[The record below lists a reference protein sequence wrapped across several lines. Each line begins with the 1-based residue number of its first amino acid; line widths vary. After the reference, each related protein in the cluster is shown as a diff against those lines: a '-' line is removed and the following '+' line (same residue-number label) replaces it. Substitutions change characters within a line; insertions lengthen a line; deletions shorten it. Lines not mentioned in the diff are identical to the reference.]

1 MPHAAMKALFSAL
14 FIVVFGI
21 VAAAQSTTGAAVK
34 ESSKAPENKKFPL
47 REILIAGNENFAT
60 EDIIEVLG
68 LEIGQ
73 MANRA
78 DFESAVGK
86 LDTTGVFEGYAFRFG
101 PKDDGYTVTFTVQ
114 EAPELYAVRFEGFDI
129 PEEEIRARLREKIP
143 LFGPKVPPTG
153 IMARRIGDLLQE
165 LWIEQGN
172 QTKIIGDLNLLSD
185 DEFEILYRPEGTV
198 QNIAFTR
205 FENTKVVPPLTLQQ
219 KFNSV
224 AMGVTYTERRLQEL
238 LKYNIKPLYEQAGR
252 LEVKFCPCTVEPD
265 TASKGLIVTIQVD
278 EGPEYKFGE
287 VVPPQT
293 SFIKPEDLAKLIKFQ
308 PGDTANL
315 VLVTEALQRYED
327 QFKGNGFINIRSQ
340 YDPTTNP
347 DKKTVDIVMR
357 LDPGD
362 RYVFRKLEIK
372 GLDLVA
378 EAAIRKRWALK
389 AGDHFNQ
396 HYPAIFLNRV
406 RAEQMFDNLQTTDW
420 QMKTD
425 EVEKAV
431 DVQLIFK

>member
-21 VAAAQSTTGAAVK
+21 VAAAQSTTGAAAK
-34 ESSKAPENKKFPL
+34 ESSEAPENKKFPL

-78 DFESAVGK
+78 DFESSVGK

-129 PEEEIRARLREKIP
+129 PEEEIRALLREKIP

-265 TASKGLIVTIQVD
+265 TETKGLIVTIQVD

-362 RYVFRKLEIK
+362 RYVFRKLQIK

-425 EVEKAV
+425 EAEKAV

>member
-1 MPHAAMKALFSAL
+1 
-14 FIVVFGI
+14 
-21 VAAAQSTTGAAVK
+21 
-34 ESSKAPENKKFPL
+34 
-47 REILIAGNENFAT
+47 
-60 EDIIEVLG
+60 
-68 LEIGQ
+68 
-73 MANRA
+73 
-78 DFESAVGK
+78 
-86 LDTTGVFEGYAFRFG
+86 
-101 PKDDGYTVTFTVQ
+101 DGYTVTFTVQ

-129 PEEEIRARLREKIP
+129 SEEEIRARLREKIP
-143 LFGPKVPPTG
+143 LFGPKVPPSG

-172 QTKIIGDLNLLSD
+172 QTKIIGDINLLSD
-185 DEFEILYRPEGTV
+185 EEFEILYRPEGTV

-205 FENTKVVPPLTLQQ
+205 FENARVVPALTLQQ

-224 AMGVTYTERRLQEL
+224 AMGVTYSERRLLEL
-238 LKYNIKPLYEQAGR
+238 LKYNIKPLYEQVGR
-252 LEVKFCPCTVEPD
+252 LEVKFCPCSVEPD
-265 TASKGLIVTIQVD
+265 TASKGLIVTIQVE

-293 SFIKPEDLAKLIKFQ
+293 SFIKPEDMAKLIKFQ

-315 VLVTEALQRYED
+315 VLVSEALQLYEE

-340 YDPTTNP
+340 YDSTTNP
-347 DKKTVDIVMR
+347 EKKTVDIVMR
-357 LDPGD
+357 LDPGY
-362 RYVFRKLEIK
+362 RYVFRKLEIE

-378 EAAIRKRWALK
+378 EAAVRKRWALN

-420 QMKTD
+420 QMKAD

>member
-1 MPHAAMKALFSAL
+1 MKALSSAL

-21 VAAAQSTTGAAVK
+21 VAAAQPTTGADAR
-34 ESSKAPENKKFPL
+34 ESPEAPENNKFPL
-47 REILIAGNENFAT
+47 REILIDGNENFAT

-68 LEIGQ
+68 LDIGQ
-73 MANRA
+73 MVNRA
-78 DFESAVGK
+78 DFESAVGQ
-86 LDTTGVFEGYAFRFG
+86 LDKTGVFEGYAFRFG

-129 PEEEIRARLREKIP
+129 SEEEIRARLRENIP
-143 LFGPKVPPTG
+143 LFGPKVPPIG

-172 QTKIIGDLNLLSD
+172 QTKIIGDINLLSD
-185 DEFEILYRPEGTV
+185 EEFEILYRPEGTI

-205 FENTKVVPPLTLQQ
+205 FENAKVVPALTLQQ

-224 AMGVTYTERRLQEL
+224 AMGVTYSERRLLEL
-238 LKYNIKPLYEQAGR
+238 LKYNIKPLYEQVGR
-252 LEVKFCPCTVEPD
+252 LEVKFCPCSIEPD
-265 TASKGLIVTIQVD
+265 TASKGLIVTIQVE

-293 SFIKPEDLAKLIKFQ
+293 SFIKPEDMAKLIRFH
-308 PGDTANL
+308 PGETANL
-315 VLVTEALQRYED
+315 MLVSEALQRYEE

-340 YDPTTNP
+340 YDSTTNP
-347 DKKTVDIVMR
+347 EKKTVDVVMR
-357 LDPGD
+357 LDPGY
-362 RYVFRKLEIK
+362 RYVFRKLEIE

-378 EAAIRKRWALK
+378 EAAVRKRWALN

-406 RAEQMFDNLQTTDW
+406 RSEQMFDNLQTTDW

>member
-1 MPHAAMKALFSAL
+1 M
-14 FIVVFGI
+14 VVFGI
-21 VAAAQSTTGAAVK
+21 VAAAQPTTGAAAR
-34 ESSKAPENKKFPL
+34 ESPEAAENDKFPL
-47 REILIAGNENFAT
+47 REILIDGNENFAT

-68 LEIGQ
+68 LDIGQ
-73 MANRA
+73 MVNRA

-86 LDTTGVFEGYAFRFG
+86 LDKTGVFEGYAFRFG

-129 PEEEIRARLREKIP
+129 SEEEIRARLREKIP

-172 QTKIIGDLNLLSD
+172 QTKIIGDINLLSD
-185 DEFEILYRPEGTV
+185 EEFEILYRPEGTI

-205 FENTKVVPPLTLQQ
+205 FENARVVPALTLQQ

-224 AMGVTYTERRLQEL
+224 AMGVTYSERRLLEL
-238 LKYNIKPLYEQAGR
+238 LKYNIKPLYEQVGR
-252 LEVKFCPCTVEPD
+252 LEVKFCPCSVEPD
-265 TASKGLIVTIQVD
+265 TASKGLIVTIQVE

-293 SFIKPEDLAKLIKFQ
+293 SFIKPEDMAKLIKFQ

-315 VLVTEALQRYED
+315 MLVSEALQRYEE

-340 YDPTTNP
+340 YDSITNP
-347 DKKTVDIVMR
+347 EKKTVDIVMR
-357 LDPGD
+357 LDPGY
-362 RYVFRKLEIK
+362 RYVFRKLEIE

-378 EAAIRKRWALK
+378 EAAVRKRWALN

-420 QMKTD
+420 QMKAD

>member
-1 MPHAAMKALFSAL
+1 MKALFSAL

-21 VAAAQSTTGAAVK
+21 VAAAQSTTGAAAQ
-34 ESSKAPENKKFPL
+34 ESSKTPENKKFPL
-47 REILIAGNENFAT
+47 REIIIDGNENFET
-60 EDIIEVLG
+60 EVIIEVLG

-114 EAPELYAVRFEGFDI
+114 ETPELYAVRFDGFDI

-165 LWIEQGN
+165 LWIELGN
-172 QTKIIGDLNLLSD
+172 QTKITGDLNLLSD

-205 FENTKVVPPLTLQQ
+205 FENAKVVSPLTLQQ

-224 AMGVTYTERRLQEL
+224 AMGVTYTERRLHEL
-238 LKYNIKPLYEQAGR
+238 LKYNIKPLYEQVGR
-252 LEVKFCPCTVEPD
+252 LEVKFCPCTIEPD
-265 TASKGLIVTIQVD
+265 TETKGLIVTIQVD

-293 SFIKPEDLAKLIKFQ
+293 SFIKPEDLSKLIKFQ

-315 VLVTEALQRYED
+315 ALVSEALKRYED

-347 DKKTVDIVMR
+347 DKKTVDVVMR

-378 EAAIRKRWALK
+378 EATVRKRWAPK

-406 RAEQMFDNLQTTDW
+406 RADQMFDNLQTTDW

-425 EVEKAV
+425 EAEKAV

>member
-1 MPHAAMKALFSAL
+1 MKALSSAL
-14 FIVVFGI
+14 FMVVFGI
-21 VAAAQSTTGAAVK
+21 VAAAQPTTGAAAR
-34 ESSKAPENKKFPL
+34 ESPEAPENDKFPL
-47 REILIAGNENFAT
+47 REILIEGNENFAT

-68 LEIGQ
+68 LDIGQ
-73 MANRA
+73 MVNRA

-86 LDTTGVFEGYAFRFG
+86 LDKTGVFEGYAFRFG

-129 PEEEIRARLREKIP
+129 SEEEIRARLREKIP

-172 QTKIIGDLNLLSD
+172 QTKIIGDINLLSD
-185 DEFEILYRPEGTV
+185 EEFEILYRPEGTI

-205 FENTKVVPPLTLQQ
+205 FENARVVPALTLQQ

-224 AMGVTYTERRLQEL
+224 AMGVTYSERRLLEL
-238 LKYNIKPLYEQAGR
+238 LKYNIKPLYEQVGR
-252 LEVKFCPCTVEPD
+252 LEVKFCPCSVEPD
-265 TASKGLIVTIQVD
+265 TASKGLIVTIQVE

-293 SFIKPEDLAKLIKFQ
+293 SFIKPEDMAKLIKFQ

-315 VLVTEALQRYED
+315 MLVSEALQRYEE
-327 QFKGNGFINIRSQ
+327 QFKGNGFIKIRSQ
-340 YDPTTNP
+340 YDSTTNP
-347 DKKTVDIVMR
+347 EKKTVDIVMR
-357 LDPGD
+357 LDPGY
-362 RYVFRKLEIK
+362 RYVFRKLEIE

-378 EAAIRKRWALK
+378 EAAVRKRWALN

-420 QMKTD
+420 QMKAD

>member
-1 MPHAAMKALFSAL
+1 MKALSSAL
-14 FIVVFGI
+14 FMVVFGI
-21 VAAAQSTTGAAVK
+21 VAAAQPTTGAAAR
-34 ESSKAPENKKFPL
+34 ESPEAAENNKFPL
-47 REILIAGNENFAT
+47 REILIDGNENFAT

-68 LEIGQ
+68 LDIGQ
-73 MANRA
+73 MVNRA

-86 LDTTGVFEGYAFRFG
+86 LDKTGVFEGYAFRFG

-129 PEEEIRARLREKIP
+129 SEEEIRARLREKIP

-172 QTKIIGDLNLLSD
+172 QTKIIGDINLLSD
-185 DEFEILYRPEGTV
+185 EEFEILYRPEGTV

-205 FENTKVVPPLTLQQ
+205 FENARVVPALTLQQ

-224 AMGVTYTERRLQEL
+224 AMGVTYSERRLLEL
-238 LKYNIKPLYEQAGR
+238 LKYNIKPLYEQVGR
-252 LEVKFCPCTVEPD
+252 LEVKFCPCSVEPD
-265 TASKGLIVTIQVD
+265 TASKGLIVTIQVE

-293 SFIKPEDLAKLIKFQ
+293 SFIKPEDMAKLIKFH

-315 VLVTEALQRYED
+315 VLVSEALQRYEE
-327 QFKGNGFINIRSQ
+327 QFKGNGFIKIRSQ
-340 YDPTTNP
+340 YDSTTNP
-347 DKKTVDIVMR
+347 EKKTVDIVMR
-357 LDPGD
+357 LEPGY
-362 RYVFRKLEIK
+362 RYVFRKLEIE

-378 EAAIRKRWALK
+378 EAAVRKRWALN

-420 QMKTD
+420 QMKAD